1 MVPNLRQTEL
11 LAEVRARG
19 SVSVEALAEKFGVTL
34 QTVRR
39 DVQRMAEAG
48 LVARFHGGVRIPAS
62 TTENIAYRQRQA
74 LQAEGKARIARAI
87 AQRIPAGCSLIL
99 NLGTTTEAVARE
111 LLKHQGLRVITNNLN
126 VAMILADNPD
136 CELVMVG
143 GVVRSRD
150 RGVIGEAAVDFIRQ
164 FKVDIGL
171 VGISGIEDDGS
182 LRDFDYREVM
192 VARTIIEHSRE
203 VWVATDHSKFNRPA
217 MAEVARLAQV
227 DTLFTDTQPPEPFPS
242 LMRDAGV
249 ELVVAD

>member
-1 MVPNLRQTEL
+1 
-11 LAEVRARG
+11 
-19 SVSVEALAEKFGVTL
+19 
-34 QTVRR
+34 
-39 DVQRMAEAG
+39 
-48 LVARFHGGVRIPAS
+48 
-62 TTENIAYRQRQA
+62 
-74 LQAEGKARIARAI
+74 
-87 AQRIPAGCSLIL
+87 
-99 NLGTTTEAVARE
+99 
-111 LLKHQGLRVITNNLN
+111 

-171 VGISGIEDDGS
+171 IGISGIEDDGS

-227 DTLFTDTQPPEPFPS
+227 DALFTDALPPEPFPG